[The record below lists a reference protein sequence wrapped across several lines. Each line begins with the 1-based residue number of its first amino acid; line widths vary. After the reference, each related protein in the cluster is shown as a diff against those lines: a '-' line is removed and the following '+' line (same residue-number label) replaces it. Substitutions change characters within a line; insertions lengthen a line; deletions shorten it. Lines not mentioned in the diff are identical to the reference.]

1 MDDTQFAFDNH
12 DFQEYTKDGQR
23 LHGTTHNIF
32 QYKNPDEDP
41 TPTVSLPLLKTR
53 QTALESSQPFHT
65 KESHLSLKDCQK
77 SRSLVGVETEPKL
90 PVCLAEPLDHLSILW
105 HLVHSCP
112 TVLLED
118 LKPSCDA
125 PTWSSFQAFLI
136 LDTTSATGTSY
147 GPFFPKSPTNPY
159 VVEQSVQ
166 YCMDV
171 LRKHG
176 QEYAIITC
184 DQAIFE
190 LVLGMPNLSCAW
202 VASILLRISL
212 EPLGI

>member
-1 MDDTQFAFDNH
+1 M
-12 DFQEYTKDGQR
+12 
-23 LHGTTHNIF
+23 
-32 QYKNPDEDP
+32 
-41 TPTVSLPLLKTR
+41 
-53 QTALESSQPFHT
+53 
-65 KESHLSLKDCQK
+65 
-77 SRSLVGVETEPKL
+77 
-90 PVCLAEPLDHLSILW
+90 CLAEPLDHLSILW

-136 LDTTSATGTSY
+136 LDTTSATVISY
-147 GPFFPKSPTNPY
+147 GPFSPKSPTNPC

-190 LVLGMPNLSCAW
+190 LVLGLQKKNKEKYLSSMGGFHIAQNFLGAIGHLMQSTGIEDIMVEAAVCLRGT
-202 VASILLRISL
+202 ASKIISGKDYYAML
-212 EPLGI
+212 HAHTMVYAAMFDLHWEAFAR